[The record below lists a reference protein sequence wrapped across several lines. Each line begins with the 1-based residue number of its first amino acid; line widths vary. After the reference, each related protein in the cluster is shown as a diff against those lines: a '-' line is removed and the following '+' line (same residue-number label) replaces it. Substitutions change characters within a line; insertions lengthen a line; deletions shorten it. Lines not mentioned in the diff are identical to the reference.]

1 MTGFRN
7 MTLKRFIGLLALAL
21 VAGCAEAGK
30 EEVQPPQAESPIIAS
45 INGRPL
51 YQDQFERFLSLVP
64 SEPGEEEPLNSER
77 RVRFRAFVMEQL
89 LLQEAGKK
97 EIIVD
102 EALVRQQLASWL
114 SEGQEVTP
122 GLDERVRSFLKIQ
135 KFIKQE
141 IKDQIEIG
149 NQEMQR
155 YYRQHSDEYKVDDEY
170 HVLEILVEDRERA
183 EEIRE
188 QLNFWDVRT
197 FKSMARS
204 YSQGLTSQAGGD
216 LGTFQRGQLPENFEK
231 VIFNLKAGE
240 ISTVFHSPEGYHI
253 FMMEEWIPRHAQK
266 FHEVQEAIF
275 DKLVGEKE
283 RVALDDYV
291 KQLLQT
297 VSIEVHDRSLSLE

>member
-21 VAGCAEAGK
+21 VAGCTEAVK

-51 YQDQFERFLSLVP
+51 YLDQFERFLSLVP
-64 SEPGEEEPLNSER
+64 SEPGEEDLLNSER

-89 LLQEAGKK
+89 LLQEAENK
-97 EIIVD
+97 EIVVD

-114 SEGQEVTP
+114 SEEQEVTP

-155 YYRQHSDEYKVDDEY
+155 YYWRHSDDYKAEDEY
-170 HVLEILVEDRERA
+170 HVLEILVEDRKTA

-188 QLNFWDVRT
+188 QLNFGDVRT
-197 FKSMARS
+197 FKSTAQS
-204 YSQGLTSQAGGD
+204 QSQGLTSQAGGD
-216 LGTFQRGQLPENFEK
+216 LGIFKRGQLPENFEK
-231 VIFNLKAGE
+231 VIFSLKAGE

-275 DKLVGEKE
+275 EKLVGEKE
-283 RVALDDYV
+283 SVALDDYV
-291 KQLLQT
+291 NRLFQSA
-297 VSIEVHDRSLSLE
+297 SIEVHDRTLSLE